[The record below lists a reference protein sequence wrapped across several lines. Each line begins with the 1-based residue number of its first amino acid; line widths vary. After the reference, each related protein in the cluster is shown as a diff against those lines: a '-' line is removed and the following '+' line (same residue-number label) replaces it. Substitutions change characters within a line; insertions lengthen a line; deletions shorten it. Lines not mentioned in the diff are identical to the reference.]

1 MRTRSCIERITV
13 STFQTLYQEGLL
25 SSGKTTLASLINI
38 KNACMNAW
46 RLWIVDCLNVCMYE
60 CMKTLNCWLLECM
73 HVWMNE
79 NFKFLIVWMY
89 ACMYEWI
96 CVLDCVKILIDFS
109 LSFYFINQMLFSNHW
124 IYWVRKIFFL
134 NNLWQILSLASEF
147 KTLLTP
153 PSIIFLPHVYL
164 NWWLNNKIGNKIL
177 RSTEESL
184 NDITS
189 NCKRQCPSF
198 LVLKYERLGSKG
210 WFTLLG

>member
-73 HVWMNE
+73 HIWMNE

-109 LSFYFINQMLFSNHW
+109 LSFFYKSNAFQQSLNLLSQKNFLF
-124 IYWVRKIFFL
+124 
-134 NNLWQILSLASEF
+134 QQSLA
-147 KTLLTP
+147 
-153 PSIIFLPHVYL
+153 
-164 NWWLNNKIGNKIL
+164 N
-177 RSTEESL
+177 
-184 NDITS
+184 
-189 NCKRQCPSF
+189 
-198 LVLKYERLGSKG
+198 LKPGK
-210 WFTLLG
+210 WI